1 MAALSDLLLVDDDD
15 DFRSAL
21 VQRFTRRG
29 YQVQDAPDGVAALAE
44 VERRQFAAAV
54 IDLMMPK
61 MSGLEL
67 LEKLKAADPECE
79 VIMLTGSATVE
90 TAVKAMKL
98 GAYDYL
104 TKPCVMAELDALVDK
119 AVERRQLAKENV
131 RLKAILQQRQPQ
143 SEMIGESPALKDV
156 WRLIERAGPT
166 DKAILIQGESGT
178 GKELVARALHRR
190 STRAEQPL
198 VTINCAALS
207 ETLLESE
214 LFGHEKG
221 AFTGA
226 VATKPGFFEI
236 ADGGTLF
243 IDEIGE
249 MPGSLQAKLLRVLE
263 DGSMRRVGSI
273 KERRVDVRLIAATN
287 RNMAD
292 EVKAG
297 RFREDLYYRINVLSL
312 ELPPLRERKGDV
324 PLLTK
329 HFLGSDWAIE
339 PQALQAIER
348 YDWPGNI
355 RQLINVVDRAKIL
368 ADDHE
373 VLLEDLPHEVVAGVA
388 EKSSATSPAVVDLS
402 NLQTD
407 DLSALQRAHV
417 VEVLNRERGN
427 KARAARALGVN
438 RRSLYR
444 MLEKYGL
451 HTTDA
456 SKPAAA
462 E

>member
-21 VQRFTRRG
+21 AQRFTRRG

-119 AVERRQLAKENV
+119 AVERRQLAKENL

-190 STRAEQPL
+190 STRADQPL

-312 ELPPLRERKGDV
+312 ELPPLRERKEDV

-329 HFLGSDWAIE
+329 HFLGPDWAIE

-388 EKSSATSPAVVDLS
+388 EKSSAPSPAVVDLS

-456 SKPAAA
+456 SKPASA

>member
-1 MAALSDLLLVDDDD
+1 
-15 DFRSAL
+15 
-21 VQRFTRRG
+21 
-29 YQVQDAPDGVAALAE
+29 
-44 VERRQFAAAV
+44 
-54 IDLMMPK
+54 
-61 MSGLEL
+61 
-67 LEKLKAADPECE
+67 
-79 VIMLTGSATVE
+79 
-90 TAVKAMKL
+90 
-98 GAYDYL
+98 
-104 TKPCVMAELDALVDK
+104 
-119 AVERRQLAKENV
+119 
-131 RLKAILQQRQPQ
+131 
-143 SEMIGESPALKDV
+143 
-156 WRLIERAGPT
+156 
-166 DKAILIQGESGT
+166 
-178 GKELVARALHRR
+178 
-190 STRAEQPL
+190 
-198 VTINCAALS
+198 
-207 ETLLESE
+207 
-214 LFGHEKG
+214 
-221 AFTGA
+221 
-226 VATKPGFFEI
+226 
-236 ADGGTLF
+236 
-243 IDEIGE
+243 
-249 MPGSLQAKLLRVLE
+249 
-263 DGSMRRVGSI
+263 MRRVGSI

-312 ELPPLRERKGDV
+312 ELPPLRERKEDV

-329 HFLGSDWAIE
+329 HFLGPDWAIE

-388 EKSSATSPAVVDLS
+388 EKSSAPSPAVVDLS

-456 SKPAAA
+456 SKPASA